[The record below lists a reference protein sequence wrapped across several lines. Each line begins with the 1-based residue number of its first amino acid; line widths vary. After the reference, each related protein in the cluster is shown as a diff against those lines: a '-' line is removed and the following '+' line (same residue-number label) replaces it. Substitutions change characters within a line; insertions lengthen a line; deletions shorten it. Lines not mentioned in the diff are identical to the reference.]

1 MAGIIFYIKL
11 IHCTCFKGNAKFLC
25 NKAEILETNLVLDT
39 GREIYT
45 YIIETCSSTIAPH
58 RIFFSLYNMVRS
70 EITLVSDLWW

>member
-45 YIIETCSSTIAPH
+45 YIIENALQPLLPIGF
-58 RIFFSLYNMVRS
+58 FFSLQYGKV
-70 EITLVSDLWW
+70 